1 MVHPIH
7 KGESKMLCSNYRPIF
22 ILPIFSKIVE
32 RFMHNRL
39 MGYLEKNDML
49 FKHQLRF
56 QKVKSTEH
64 AILDL
69 YSNIIQVIEKKEKAY
84 TIFLD
89 FAKAFDTVN
98 HEILFAKRQYYEIRG
113 TTLKWFESYLHNSQ
127 QFVKLNQDI
136 SDQKTI
142 SCGVPQGRVL

>member
-69 YSNIIQVIEKKEKAY
+69 YSNIIQVIEKKRKHAP
-84 TIFLD
+84 FSL
-89 FAKAFDTVN
+89 
-98 HEILFAKRQYYEIRG
+98 ILQKHL
-113 TTLKWFESYLHNSQ
+113 TL
-127 QFVKLNQDI
+127 
-136 SDQKTI
+136 
-142 SCGVPQGRVL
+142 